1 MNDYHCLICEKP
13 LTPKV
18 YHDSVTHHDVPLCF
32 PHQRMID
39 ESRATPSAMKL
50 YFALRT
56 NKVPVI
62 LEYQDGLQTIDIA
75 LPGQLYIE
83 VEGPYYLDADHALA
97 DLLTTIFSVK
107 ESIPTIRIP
116 NSRILDEYRF
126 KKAVTRIVE
135 MCSGL
140 KKAS

>member
-39 ESRATPSAMKL
+39 ESRATPPAMKL

-83 VEGPYYLDADHALA
+83 VEGPYYQDADQALA

-116 NSRILDEYRF
+116 NSLILDEYRF
-126 KKAVTRIVE
+126 KKAVARIVE

>member
-1 MNDYHCLICEKP
+1 
-13 LTPKV
+13 
-18 YHDSVTHHDVPLCF
+18 
-32 PHQRMID
+32 MID

-116 NSRILDEYRF
+116 NSLILDEYRF

>member
-1 MNDYHCLICEKP
+1 MSDYCCLICEKP

-18 YHDSVTHHDVPLCF
+18 YHDSVTYHDVPLCF

-39 ESRATPSAMKL
+39 ESRATAPTMKL

-56 NKVPVI
+56 NKVPVM
-62 LEYQDGLQTIDIA
+62 LEFNDGLKTIDIA
-75 LPGQLYIE
+75 IPGQLYIV
-83 VEGPYYLDADHALA
+83 VEGPYHQDADKVLA
-97 DLLTTIFSVK
+97 DLTLMNFSVK
-107 ESIPTIRIP
+107 EPIPTISIP
-116 NSRILDEYRF
+116 NSLILDEARF
-126 KKAVTRIVE
+126 KQAVSRIVE